1 MSEQSDAV
9 IVTEEAKCERPAPA
23 TRGIVARLFAD
34 RVFIVGAL
42 IVGAVAAAALFAPA
56 LTRWDP
62 IAVEIGRDHPQ
73 PPGGAHL
80 LGTDDLG
87 RDVFARIV
95 YGARLSLAIG
105 VSARLLSTAIGLSLG
120 LVAGFF
126 RGAVET
132 IVMRI
137 TDLLL
142 AFPSLLLLIAV
153 AAAFGGS
160 LAAVF
165 LTIGLAGWGGT
176 ARLVRSQV
184 LVVREEEYV
193 IAARAAGVPDARL
206 VLRHILPNC
215 MGPVIASFT
224 LGVASAILAEASL
237 SFLGLGA
244 QEPAPSWGNMAQLG
258 TLRLLSAPWLA
269 LAPAS
274 AIAIVVL
281 GWNLLGDALQNA
293 LAPDLARSA

>member
-1 MSEQSDAV
+1 MRRLLTDPV
-9 IVTEEAKCERPAPA
+9 F
-23 TRGIVARLFAD
+23 VA
-34 RVFIVGAL
+34 GAFL
-42 IVGAVAAAALFAPA
+42 VACAALAAVFAPA
-56 LTRWDP
+56 LTSWDP
-62 IAVEIGRDHPQ
+62 IAVDIGRQHPL

-80 LGTDDLG
+80 LGTDDVG
-87 RDVFARIV
+87 RDVFARIL

-105 VSARLLSTAIGLSLG
+105 LSARLLSTAIGVGLG
-120 LVAGFF
+120 LAAGFF
-126 RGAVET
+126 RGLTET
-132 IVMRI
+132 IVMRA

-165 LTIGLAGWGGT
+165 LTIGLAGWGGM
-176 ARLVRSQV
+176 ARLVRAQV
-184 LVVREEEYV
+184 LTIREEEYV
-193 IAARAAGVPDARL
+193 MAARAAGVPDARL

-215 MGPVIASFT
+215 AGPIIASFT
-224 LGVASAILAEASL
+224 VGVASAILAEASL

-244 QEPAPSWGNMAQLG
+244 QEPAPSWGNMAHLG

-281 GWNLLGDALQNA
+281 GWNFVGDALESA
-293 LAPDLARSA
+293 LSPGAARVSG

>member
-9 IVTEEAKCERPAPA
+9 IVTEEAKRERPAPA

-34 RVFIVGAL
+34 RVFNVGAL

-269 LAPAS
+269 LAP
-274 AIAIVVL
+274 
-281 GWNLLGDALQNA
+281 
-293 LAPDLARSA
+293 DLARSA